1 MKEPWWFCNRYS
13 VVMFIESPYST
24 EVDTV
29 RIDGILSQQ
38 PLEENHWRS
47 EEILI
52 GELKHHGIY
61 QCDERSGQ
69 NTELVDWAVT
79 SRELVELGGDEPYW
93 LA

>member
-1 MKEPWWFCNRYS
+1 MSQLCNRYS
-13 VVMFIESPYST
+13 VVVFIESPYST

-29 RIDGILSQQ
+29 RIDGIHSHF
-38 PLEENHWRS
+38 PLEENHRRS

-52 GELKHHGIY
+52 GELKCHGIY
-61 QCDERSGQ
+61 QCDIRSGQ

-79 SRELVELGGDEPYW
+79 SSELVEIGSDEPYW